1 MKFGSIVRRLSSV
14 YNRYELNGDEGMPCS
29 FCLPRHAS
37 IFFFF
42 NYHFYCN
49 QNYRNYMIGKKRQKK
64 FNIEYRK
71 RWKRWRIEL
80 GTCFPNHC
88 TVQIKITFLSY
99 LYKTSLNTCTPEA
112 NWLQSLIYCTHQ
124 STKKKKSKRVFE
136 CRKTKPPTSVMPRIK
151 NGLTEPRIGV

>member
-1 MKFGSIVRRLSSV
+1 MKRKCTLKKVMKFGSIDGGYPQCIIDMSWMVMKACLAHFV
-14 YNRYELNGDEGMPCS
+14 YQGMQA
-29 FCLPRHAS
+29 F
-37 IFFFF
+37 FFFF

-124 STKKKKSKRVFE
+124 STKKKEIEKGIW
-136 CRKTKPPTSVMPRIK
+136 M
-151 NGLTEPRIGV
+151 